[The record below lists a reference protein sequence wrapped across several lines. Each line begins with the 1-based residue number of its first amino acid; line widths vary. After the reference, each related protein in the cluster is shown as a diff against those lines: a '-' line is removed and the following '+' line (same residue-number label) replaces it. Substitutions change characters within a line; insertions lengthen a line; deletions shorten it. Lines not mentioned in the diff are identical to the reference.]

1 MLFISNWYI
10 ILFMSDSIDLILE
23 IEKLPPIERI
33 KIIDKVM
40 RVTIQ
45 PDSDIDKAWARE
57 ATIRWNAYKKGKVN
71 LIPYETVMSEY
82 KIQ

>member
-1 MLFISNWYI
+1 MC
-10 ILFMSDSIDLILE
+10 DSIDLILE